1 MRGKK
6 AKSRDAYQVG
16 YGRPPVH
23 SRFRRGKSG
32 NPTGRPRHGE
42 AERAQMLIWK
52 EAYRLLTVREG
63 DKITRMPVLQAV
75 WRSLLTS
82 AAKGNV
88 SAVRAVVKYMHDV
101 DAENRACRT
110 GGVGNKKRNKDV
122 NEMTDEE
129 LMAILTTAQHGKS

>member
-1 MRGKK
+1 MRRKK
-6 AKSRDAYQVG
+6 EKPRDVYQVG
-16 YGRPPVH
+16 YGRPPLH

-32 NPTGRPRHGE
+32 NPTGRPRRGE

-63 DKITRMPVLQAV
+63 DKVTRMPVLQAV

-88 SAVRAVVKYMHDV
+88 SAVRAVIKSMHDV
-101 DAENRACRT
+101 DAEIRARRT
-110 GGVGNKKRNKDV
+110 GAANRKLNKDV
-122 NEMTDEE
+122 NEITDEE
-129 LMAILTTAQHGKS
+129 LLTILTSAQHGKR